1 MVKNNNIPIFI
12 NNKNG
17 NIYLLFI
24 VFFLYKLYVIDIPIT
39 NNNIYLISNNI
50 YFESINKSYLYTNT
64 KQDNININ
72 T

>member
-1 MVKNNNIPIFI
+1 MVKNNNIPIFT

-17 NIYLLFI
+17 NIYLSFI
-24 VFFLYKLYVIDIPIT
+24 LFFLYKLYVIDIPIT